1 MSRIGKLPVKIDA
14 GVTITVDDSNVV
26 TVKGPKGTL
35 SQQMHPDM
43 QIEQDN
49 GVLTVKR
56 PSDDKAHRALHG
68 LTRSLIHNMVVG
80 VTTGFEKKLEIVG
93 TGYRAQLQGK
103 NLVLNM
109 GFSHPVEFQPP
120 EGITFDV
127 PSATS
132 ITVSGIDKEVVG
144 QIAAEIRS
152 FREPEPYK
160 GKGIKYAGEH
170 IRRKEGK
177 AGAKGKK

>member
-109 GFSHPVEFQPP
+109 GYSHPVEFQPI
-120 EGITFDV
+120 EGITFEV
-127 PSATS
+127 PTPNKIS
-132 ITVSGIDKEVVG
+132 VKGID
-144 QIAAEIRS
+144 
-152 FREPEPYK
+152 K
-160 GKGIKYAGEH
+160 GKGIRYEGETVL
-170 IRRKEGK
+170 RKEGK
-177 AGAKGKK
+177 AGKK